1 MSRKKLTTGFLAFE
15 NIKRNRFRSIGLLVT
30 VACFSFTILF
40 GTVLVGSL
48 ENGIQTMAGRIGADL
63 MLVPKG
69 SETDFQGSLLRS
81 EPSTFYLQEHVLNDV
96 ASLDGIEIASPQ
108 LFIASLNAACC
119 SVPVQLIGFD
129 PETDFT
135 VKNWLLNVWN
145 GSLNENDV
153 VIGNSIVAEPGD
165 TLYFFNRPYKVA
177 AKLDSTGMGM
187 DSSVLMN
194 QQTAQKM
201 IEASGQQLPDTLVN
215 GEKLI
220 SAVMIK
226 LNEEADAEAVAAK
239 ISSMDPDVDVIV
251 SDDFLRDISQK
262 LNGISGLTGGVT
274 LLIWIVAVFVLFFV
288 FSIVLNAR
296 KKEFGLLVS
305 LGATRAKLAGI
316 LLYESVYISAI
327 GAACGILAA
336 CLVLFP
342 FQTLIANSMELPYL
356 IPPLSDLLRFFLM
369 TVGISVLIGPVSCMY
384 SVLKLSKT
392 DVYSL
397 IKEIE

>member
-1 MSRKKLTTGFLAFE
+1 MRHKKLTTSNLAFE

-69 SETDFQGSLLRS
+69 YETDFQGTLLRS
-81 EPSTFYLQEHVLNDV
+81 EPSTFYLQEYVLNDV
-96 ASLDGIEIASPQ
+96 ASLEGIAIASPQ
-108 LFIASLNAACC
+108 LFIASLNAECC

-135 VKNWLLNVWN
+135 VKNWLLNVWD
-145 GSLNENDV
+145 GALKENDV
-153 VIGNSIVAEPGD
+153 VIGHLILAEPGD
-165 TLYFFNRPYKVA
+165 TLYFFNRPYTVV
-177 AKLDSTGMGM
+177 AKLDNTGMGM

-201 IEASGQQLPDTLVN
+201 IEASGQQIPESLAD
-215 GEKLI
+215 GGKLI

-226 LNEEADAEAVAAK
+226 LNEDADADTVAAK
-239 ISSMDPDVDVIV
+239 ISNMDPDVDVIA
-251 SDDFLRDISQK
+251 SDNFLRDISRK
-262 LNGISGLTGGVT
+262 LNGISGLTAGVT
-274 LLIWIVAVFVLFFV
+274 LLIWIAAVFVLFFV

-305 LGATRAKLAGI
+305 LGATRGRLAGI
-316 LLYESVYISAI
+316 LLCESVYISAI
-327 GAACGILAA
+327 GAACGILVA

-342 FQTLIANSMELPYL
+342 FQTLIAKSMELPYL
-356 IPPLSDLLRFFLM
+356 VPPFGALFGSFLL